1 MSIIMQNITMMYI
14 WMLILLQR
22 FIDTV
27 VIGLMCIHDKWF
39 IIRSSPPYVVSNVLL
54 DNRPCIN
61 RFNFLLWLY
70 WDKDIPGISLVHV
83 NMLRGEMLSI
93 ITKSMVINIDLVNQK
108 YCDGDD
114 ILFNE
119 LVLV

>member
-1 MSIIMQNITMMYI
+1 
-14 WMLILLQR
+14 
-22 FIDTV
+22 
-27 VIGLMCIHDKWF
+27 
-39 IIRSSPPYVVSNVLL
+39 
-54 DNRPCIN
+54 
-61 RFNFLLWLY
+61 
-70 WDKDIPGISLVHV
+70 
-83 NMLRGEMLSI
+83 MLRGEMLSI